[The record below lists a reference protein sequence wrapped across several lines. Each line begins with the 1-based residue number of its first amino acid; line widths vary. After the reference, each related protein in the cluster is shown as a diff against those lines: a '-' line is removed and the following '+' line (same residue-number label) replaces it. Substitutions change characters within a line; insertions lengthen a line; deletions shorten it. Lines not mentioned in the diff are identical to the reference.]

1 MGRSEKAL
9 DLEEKQRNIAKHHTY
24 TAEQEQLNKAEELDW
39 THSKRQL
46 STEGDNGRK
55 DGREER
61 KRKA

>member
-1 MGRSEKAL
+1 LK
-9 DLEEKQRNIAKHHTY
+9 
-24 TAEQEQLNKAEELDW
+24 LDW

-61 KRKA
+61 KA

>member
-1 MGRSEKAL
+1 MTGK
-9 DLEEKQRNIAKHHTY
+9 LEDDDDSGEIMCPM
-24 TAEQEQLNKAEELDW
+24 DW